1 MEKENQFDVIDEA
14 FFLFAN
20 RSASRQGS
28 EQRMTESYREGGGG
42 RGNEGFIRF
51 FFFSQHGTSLLTS
64 LRALTSLER
73 RDTPSSLFLLHHQS
87 Y

>member
-14 FFLFAN
+14 FFPIAN
-20 RSASRQGS
+20 RSASRQGR

-42 RGNEGFIRF
+42 RGNEGFSR
-51 FFFSQHGTSLLTS
+51 FFSQHGTSLLTS